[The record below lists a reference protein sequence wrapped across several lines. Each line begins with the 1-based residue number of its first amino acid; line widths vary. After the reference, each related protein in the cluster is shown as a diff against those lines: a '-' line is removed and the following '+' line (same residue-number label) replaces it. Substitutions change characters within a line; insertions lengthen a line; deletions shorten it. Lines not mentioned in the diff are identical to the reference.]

1 MDKQLALMKRY
12 QKDDN
17 TIAYVHNGE
26 IVLIKRE
33 NGTLLEII
41 VDPETESTVSSRT
54 LSAAEMTLKQFAV
67 MKKELTDTT
76 TADFNSEQRNTYR
89 NVSYDAI
96 GDNIETSRPSVEEE
110 YISAHTVASKDDT
123 FSCMYFQLRQAKL
136 TKKQLWR
143 FIKCH
148 YYKCSLKQIANDEGV
163 CINAVWESIQLADEK
178 IKNYFR
184 RNY

>member
-17 TIAYVHNGE
+17 TIAYIHNGE
-26 IVLIKRE
+26 ILLIKRE
-33 NGTLLEII
+33 NGTLLELII
-41 VDPETESTVSSRT
+41 DPETELTVRSRT
-54 LSAAEMTLKQFAV
+54 LYATEMTLQQFTD

-76 TADFNSEQRNTYR
+76 IADFNSEQRNTYR
-89 NVSYDAI
+89 NVSYDAV

-110 YISAHTVASKDDT
+110 YISAHTVVSKDDT
-123 FSCMYFQLRQAKL
+123 FSRMYFQLRNTKL

-143 FIKCH
+143 FIKYH

-163 CINAVWESIQLADEK
+163 CINAVWESVQRADVK

-184 RNY
+184 RNC